1 MIAVQSLDEQREA
14 WIARAVAHGMSE
26 ADARQTAARMASF
39 AAPAPAKVPRKRAAT
54 AQPVADVLATRPR
67 KARTGPHKAAQA
79 VPAARSAAPALAA
92 SGGLSEPL
100 ATLPSFADDLRAI
113 PNHLARSPL
122 FAPVRPGRREL
133 RQDELLPSPQGV
145 QIHYTG
151 PQLDQ
156 GDCDVFMQLIA
167 EQRGRH
173 VGEPVQIVRQTF
185 LHSIGRQTGG
195 SDYAW
200 LQETLRR
207 LQSAH
212 VRIEN
217 DRYIMTA
224 QLLGKVV
231 EDKID
236 STFHVVM
243 DRDIVEMFAPSARS
257 LVDWPKRMRIE
268 RRVDLAKWLQN
279 FLSSHSDRQQFHSL
293 ENLRVWSGYS
303 SPLRKFKDAAGE
315 ALAELERLE
324 IIGEPAFYT
333 RTNPETRKSELMVK
347 WIRV

>member
-1 MIAVQSLDEQREA
+1 MSKSDPPDNEREA

-26 ADARQTAARMASF
+26 ADARQTASRMASF
-39 AAPAPAKVPRKRAAT
+39 VAPVPAKVPRKRAAKVKP
-54 AQPVADVLATRPR
+54 AADVLATRPR
-67 KARTGPHKAAQA
+67 KARKAPQKAAEA
-79 VPAARSAAPALAA
+79 VPGAAPALAA
-92 SGGLSEPL
+92 SGGRSRPL

-156 GDCDVFMQLIA
+156 ADCDVFMQLIA

-200 LQETLRR
+200 LQDTLRR

-217 DRYIMTA
+217 ERYIMTA

-236 STFHVVM
+236 ATFHVVM

-279 FLSSHSDRQQFHSL
+279 FLSSHADRQQFHSL

-303 SPLRKFKDAAGE
+303 SPLRKFKEAAGE

-324 IIGEPAFYT
+324 IIGEPGFYT